1 MNIKEYID
9 LRISELR
16 AMQANYESNHEFDPS
31 RWPVDM
37 TEEEWFEQEVAV
49 LDIEHGRSI

>member
-16 AMQANYESNHEFDPS
+16 AMQDNYESNHEFDPS
-31 RWPVDM
+31 SWPVDM
-37 TEEEWFEQEVAV
+37 TEEEWFEQELAV